1 MQRLVLSVHAPE
13 VCNWHLVLTV
23 LLNQCLF
30 CSSVPITMDYK
41 YFMKIM
47 QKRTS
52 MELLSY
58 LRVTTPNSKVYQ
70 IWEEPDEFE

>member
-1 MQRLVLSVHAPE
+1 
-13 VCNWHLVLTV
+13 
-23 LLNQCLF
+23 
-30 CSSVPITMDYK
+30 MDCK

-47 QKRTS
+47 QKKRTS

-58 LRVTTPNSKVYQ
+58 LRVTTPNSNVYQ